1 MKVYNVEDY
10 IEFGYHAE
18 DDLKV
23 RDQEQKIEV
32 VNYDRIYTPQFILDL
47 LGKDVGELFVKI
59 NGIRYEIY
67 DKNDIIRRAIE
78 FGFYYRVLS
87 TKATV
92 IIESFDLKPGDEV
105 SFQKGDNFYSIN
117 WGRKDKK
124 IEYDWENSLDH
135 FRLRP
140 GLTLKER
147 VEDLLDPIKN
157 LPYGPFR
164 SEKFQQQWYCY
175 VREKML
181 RGLKFCLVNGIELRI
196 FEEFEER
203 LDLKFKKDWIIT
215 SLDSYEEMR
224 GKENLNLMQ
233 L

>member
-1 MKVYNVEDY
+1 MKVYNIEDY

-32 VNYDRIYTPQFILDL
+32 VNYDKIYTPQFILDL
-47 LGKDVGELFVKI
+47 LGKDVGELFVKS
-59 NGIRYEIY
+59 NGICDEIY
-67 DKNDIIRRAIE
+67 DKDDTIRQAIE
-78 FGFYYRVLS
+78 FGFDYRVLS

-92 IIESFDLKPGDEV
+92 IVESFDLKPGDEV
-105 SFQKGDNFYSIN
+105 SFQKSDNFYSIN
-117 WGRKDKK
+117 WGREDKK

-147 VEDLLDPIKN
+147 VESLLDPIKN
-157 LPYGPFR
+157 LPHDLFR
-164 SEKFQQQWYCY
+164 SEILQHQWYCY
-175 VREKML
+175 VRGKML
-181 RGLKFCLVNGIELRI
+181 RGLKFCLVNGIGLRI
-196 FEEFEER
+196 FEEFEEK